1 MTQVYNYHC
10 QGESHKKNDNK
21 PCQDFS
27 ISFKGDDIAIAI
39 VSDGHGGDRYFRS
52 HFGSKF
58 IAEIAKKTIIERIL
72 QNGKTLFENKEFTQV
87 GISKER
93 KDKPIDK
100 DIERTMQSLFASI
113 ITQWYDKIKEHAKNN
128 PLDEWEEKHVPEKYK
143 QEFNEQNKLEKN
155 YGCTL
160 MVYVQTPTYWCAFH
174 IGDGKCVAFYL
185 KDDKLS
191 CQEPI
196 LWDEACFLNTTT
208 SICDSNAIE
217 EFRYSYCGDGTF
229 PIAVFLG
236 SDGIDDS
243 YGTPENLS
251 TFYQQLLQEMANKNP
266 QEMTSV
272 LEECLSEISRIGS
285 QDDMSVVC
293 VYDDEQVRNA
303 QKAILDYQNNLK
315 QELLLELKE
324 KKRAIEEKIKTISSR
339 NNDRAKEVE
348 LKYAQ
353 NDLAKIDKEIQ
364 KVESFLVKN
373 DNEICQLIISE
384 RDKELALMQGQIET
398 LSQQLKEAQQH
409 EISLS
414 ENLQNVKIMYEQ
426 TRGEL
431 ELELQQCKKIIR
443 SLEEENSFFKSE
455 AKNNK
460 IDNLFEQ
467 LEKFKRIKKILLI
480 CCVVL
485 TIIVCLL
492 VTVFASTTI
501 SNSDNNIEAPIE
513 HVSETTQIL
522 SSL

>member
-1 MTQVYNYHC
+1 MIQVYNYHC

-27 ISFKGDDIAIAI
+27 IGFKGDDIAIAI

-58 IAEIAKKTIIERIL
+58 IAEIAQETINESVLPI
-72 QNGKTLFENKEFTQV
+72 GKVLFENKEFTQV

-93 KDKPIDK
+93 KDKPVDK

-128 PLDEWEEKHVPEKYK
+128 PLDEWEEQHVPEKYK
-143 QEFNEQNKLEKN
+143 IEFNEQNKLEKN

-160 MVYVQTPTYWCAFH
+160 MVYVQTPIYWFAFH

-185 KDDKLS
+185 KDNKLS
-191 CQEPI
+191 WQEPI

-272 LEECLSEISRIGS
+272 LEESLPEISRIGS

-293 VYDDEQVRNA
+293 VYDDEQVRKA
-303 QKAILDYQNNLK
+303 QKAILDYQKNLK
-315 QELLLELKE
+315 RNLLSELQE
-324 KKRAIEEKIKTISSR
+324 KRKAIEEKIKSIASR
-339 NNDRAKEVE
+339 NNDRAKDVE
-348 LKYAQ
+348 LKYAN

-364 KVESFLVKN
+364 KVESFLLKN
-373 DNEICQLIISE
+373 NNEICLLIISE
-384 RDKELALMQGQIET
+384 REKELALMQGQKET
-398 LSQQLKEAQQH
+398 LSQQLKEAHQH
-409 EISLS
+409 ETSLS
-414 ENLQNVKIMYEQ
+414 ENLQEVRTTHEQ
-426 TRGEL
+426 IRDEL
-431 ELELQQCKKIIR
+431 EQKIQQYKNALI
-443 SLEEENSFFKSE
+443 SLEEENSDLKGE
-455 AKNNK
+455 VKNKQKK
-460 IDNLFEQ
+460 IEHLYEQ
-467 LEKFKRIKKILLI
+467 LEKFKRIKKILLCSCI
-480 CCVVL
+480 VLSILCTLVV
-485 TIIVCLL
+485 
-492 VTVFASTTI
+492 VFTTTKL
-501 SNSDNNIEAPIE
+501 SNSDTNFERPLENVPEI
-513 HVSETTQIL
+513 TQIL
-522 SSL
+522 